1 MGDGMK
7 SKKITLALMLF
18 YLLALI
24 WVIIFK
30 MEFSIKDFPQIRNI
44 NLIPFS
50 QPAIVNGKAD
60 ISEIILNI
68 LAFIPYG
75 LFLHTLMDKKS
86 ILRNILIIFAT
97 SFIFELIQYIFAIGA
112 SDITDI
118 ISNTLGGI
126 VGLVIS
132 ILMAKLLKDNWVKSI
147 NIISIVCAALLTALF
162 VILFLANI

>member
-1 MGDGMK
+1 MK

-97 SFIFELIQYIFAIGA
+97 SFIFELIQYIFAICS

-132 ILMAKLLKDNWVKSI
+132 MLMAKLLKDNWVKSI

>member
-1 MGDGMK
+1 MK

-24 WVIIFK
+24 WVIVFK

-50 QPAIVNGKAD
+50 QPAIVNGKTD
-60 ISEIILNI
+60 ISEIILNVV
-68 LAFIPYG
+68 AFIPYG
-75 LFLHTLMDKKS
+75 LFLHTLMDKKP
-86 ILRNILIIFAT
+86 ILRKILIIFAT
-97 SFIFELIQYIFAIGA
+97 SFTFELIQYIFAIGA

-132 ILMAKLLKDNWVKSI
+132 MLMAKLLKDNWIKSI

>member
-7 SKKITLALMLF
+7 SKKITLALMIF

-60 ISEIILNI
+60 ISEIILNV

-75 LFLHTLMDKKS
+75 LFIHALMDEKS
-86 ILRNILIIFAT
+86 ILKKILLIFVT
-97 SFIFELIQYIFAIGA
+97 SFIFELIQYVFSIGA

-118 ISNTLGGI
+118 ISNTSGGI
-126 VGLVIS
+126 IGLVIS
-132 ILMAKLLKDNWVKSI
+132 ILKIGRAHV
-147 NIISIVCAALLTALF
+147 
-162 VILFLANI
+162 

>member
-7 SKKITLALMLF
+7 SKKISLVLMIF

-60 ISEIILNI
+60 ISEIILNV

-75 LFLHTLMDKKS
+75 LFIHTLMDEKS
-86 ILRNILIIFAT
+86 ILKKILLIFAT
-97 SFIFELIQYIFAIGA
+97 SFVFELIQYIFSIGA

-126 VGLVIS
+126 IGLVIS

>member
-1 MGDGMK
+1 MK

-18 YLLALI
+18 YLLVLI
-24 WVIIFK
+24 WVIVFK

-50 QPAIVNGKAD
+50 QPVIVNGKAD
-60 ISEIILNI
+60 ISEIILNV

-86 ILRNILIIFAT
+86 ILRKILI
-97 SFIFELIQYIFAIGA
+97 IFAIGA

-118 ISNTLGGI
+118 ISNTLGGM

-162 VILFLANI
+162 VILFLANM

>member
-1 MGDGMK
+1 MK

-24 WVIIFK
+24 WVIVFK

-60 ISEIILNI
+60 IGEIFLNVI
-68 LAFIPYG
+68 AFIPYG

-86 ILRNILIIFAT
+86 ILKKILLIFAT
-97 SFIFELIQYIFAIGA
+97 SFVFELIQYIFSIGA

-126 VGLVIS
+126 IGLVIS
-132 ILMAKLLKDNWVKSI
+132 ILMVKLLKDNWVKSI